1 MSYRDFIKKTPDR
14 RPVSPFESC
23 APAPAPAGGAAAGGP
38 DAARPHDAAPLE
50 DDGFD
55 AVLGRLR
62 QVIDNRVIALAVLV
76 PLVFVLLR
84 SEGLPLL
91 VAVLFGGYVL
101 CDRFIP
107 VRRCVTIGGSIWL
120 AVLLVGNAVMASLGY
135 LLVTLDYLFTFCGF
149 LLALAACLA
158 LFAGRSMYH
167 HGIDRGR
174 ADADAAIA
182 EHVVNRLVENPD
194 DWTRLDGDFL
204 AVEGALARVRDRER
218 ASAQALRDEARRKD
232 DLVTYLAH
240 DIKTP
245 LASVI
250 GYLSLLEEAP
260 ELPLEQRA
268 RFTGIALD
276 KARRLDAL
284 IEEFFDITRFD
295 FHDIVLTR
303 GYVNLSLMLS
313 QVAEEFYPTVSSQG
327 KAIEVDAPADLTALI
342 DGDKM
347 ARVFNNVIKNAIA
360 YSYEG
365 SVIRLRAVRADGM
378 VRVTVENQ
386 GDPIPG
392 PKLKLIFEKF
402 YRLDAARATNH
413 GGAGLGLA
421 IAKEIVGA
429 HGGAIA
435 CDSTPE
441 RTVFTIDLPDEGRPA
456 A

>member
-1 MSYRDFIKKTPDR
+1 MNYSDLIKPNPDHK
-14 RPVSPFESC
+14 PVSPFEHGGKAS
-23 APAPAPAGGAAAGGP
+23 APVAGTSKPQVTTAAETAHP
-38 DAARPHDAAPLE
+38 T
-50 DDGFD
+50 DDFD
-55 AVLGRLR
+55 ALLGHMRTVTDSR
-62 QVIDNRVIALAVLV
+62 IVALAVLGFLLFLLLGFENL
-76 PLVFVLLR
+76 PVLAL
-84 SEGLPLL
+84 S
-91 VAVLFGGYVL
+91 VFGGYIL
-101 CDRFIP
+101 CDRFVL

-120 AVLLVGNAVMASLGY
+120 LVMLLGHALMASLGY
-135 LLVTLDYLFTFCGF
+135 LLVTVDYLFTFCGF
-149 LLALAACLA
+149 LLGFAVCLA
-158 LFAGRSMYH
+158 ILTGRSFYRM
-167 HGIDRGR
+167 GRDRGR

-194 DWTRLDGDFL
+194 DWTQIDGDFL
-204 AVEGALARVRDRER
+204 AVEGALTRVRDRER

-245 LASVI
+245 LASVV

-260 ELPLEQRA
+260 DLPVEQRS

-276 KARRLDAL
+276 KAHRLDAL

-313 QVAEEFYPTVSSQG
+313 QVGEEFYPTLSSQG
-327 KAIEVDAPADLTALI
+327 KSIEVVAPTDLTTLI

-365 SVIRLRAVRADGM
+365 SVIRVHAERADGR
-378 VRVTVENQ
+378 VRITVENE
-386 GDPIPG
+386 GDPIPE

-421 IAKEIVGA
+421 IAREIVNA
-429 HGGAIA
+429 HGGEIS
-435 CDSTPE
+435 CTSTPE
-441 RTVFTIDLPDEGRPA
+441 HTVFTIDLPDEGARS
-456 A
+456 

>member
-1 MSYRDFIKKTPDR
+1 MGEGD
-14 RPVSPFESC
+14 E
-23 APAPAPAGGAAAGGP
+23 GGAP
-38 DAARPHDAAPLE
+38 IAAPPA

-55 AVLGRLR
+55 AVLGHLR
-62 QVIDNRVIALAVLV
+62 QVIDNRIVALAVLALLAFI
-76 PLVFVLLR
+76 LVRF
-84 SEGLPLL
+84 ENLPLL
-91 VAVLFGGYVL
+91 VIILFGGYVL

-120 AVLLVGNAVMASLGY
+120 TVLLVGSVIMASFGY
-135 LLVTLDYLFTFCGF
+135 LLVTVDYLFTFCGF

-158 LFAGRSMYH
+158 FFAGRSMYYL
-167 HGIDRGR
+167 GYDRGR

-182 EHVVNRLVENPD
+182 EHVVNRLVENPY
-194 DWTRLDGDFL
+194 DWTQLDGDFL

-245 LASVI
+245 LASVV

-260 ELPLEQRA
+260 DLPAEQRA

-276 KARRLDAL
+276 KAHRLDAL

-313 QVAEEFYPTVSSQG
+313 QVAEEFYPTLSSQG
-327 KAIEVDAPADLTALI
+327 KAIEVDVPADLTTLI

-365 SVIRLRAVRADGM
+365 SVIRLRAARTDGTVRI
-378 VRVTVENQ
+378 TVENQ
-386 GDPIPG
+386 GDPIPE

-421 IAKEIVGA
+421 IAKEIVVA
-429 HGGAIA
+429 HGGTIA

-441 RTVFTIDLPDEGRPA
+441 RTVFTIELPDAERPA

>member
-1 MSYRDFIKKTPDR
+1 LSYRDFITRGSDHK
-14 RPVSPFESC
+14 PVSPFENG
-23 APAPAPAGGAAAGGP
+23 APAPAGGEP
-38 DAARPHDAAPLE
+38 ARPEEASHPFAASSW
-50 DDGFD
+50 DDDSFNT
-55 AVLGRLR
+55 VLGHLR
-62 QVIDNRVIALAVLV
+62 QVVDSRIVALAVLALLLFL
-76 PLVFVLLR
+76 LVRL
-84 SEGLPLL
+84 ENLPLL
-91 VAVLFGGYVL
+91 AVFLFGGYVL

-107 VRRCVTIGGSIWL
+107 ARRCVVIGGSIWL
-120 AVLLVGNAVMASLGY
+120 MVLLLGSAITSSFGY
-135 LLVTLDYLFTFCGF
+135 LLVTVDYLFTFCGF

-158 LFAGRSMYH
+158 FFAGRSMYYL
-167 HGIDRGR
+167 GYDRGR
-174 ADADAAIA
+174 EGADAAIA
-182 EHVVNRLVENPD
+182 AHVVNRLVENPD
-194 DWTRLDGDFL
+194 DWSQIDGDFL
-204 AVEGALARVRDRER
+204 AVEGALTRVRDRER

-245 LASVI
+245 LASVV

-260 ELPLEQRA
+260 DLPAEQRA

-276 KARRLDAL
+276 KAHRLDAL

-313 QVAEEFYPTVSSQG
+313 QVAEEFYPTLAAQD
-327 KAIEVDAPADLTALI
+327 KTIEVEAPADLTALI

-365 SVIRLRAVRADGM
+365 STIWLRAAREEGT
-378 VRVTVENQ
+378 VRVTVENR
-386 GDPIPG
+386 GDPIPE

-421 IAKEIVGA
+421 IAKEIVNA
-429 HGGAIA
+429 HGGEIS

-441 RTVFTIDLPDEGRPA
+441 RTVFTIALPAPERPEA
-456 A
+456 